1 MFIMNLYDKSNELR
15 ECLYLNIVLE
25 IHKIPLNNN
34 LNRYRNRYSIDNI
47 IINNYIYNN
56 YII

>member
-1 MFIMNLYDKSNELR
+1 MNLYDKSNELR

-34 LNRYRNRYSIDNI
+34 LTIIDTVSII
-47 IINNYIYNN
+47 
-56 YII
+56 